1 MINRRCGLGHWSVW
15 VSVSFILVFANVI
28 YGSTSRLRSLGGE
41 TRILKDDTNIFVY
54 PSLVMEYP
62 QVIAEPFDLDDSPS
76 WAGATYKIGKTS
88 TVGIMFRRPL
98 RTADELSTFLANA
111 DTSGTSEI
119 FSDVSSDTRVR
130 LSRMDLSS
138 WFDFMYGTSLSE
150 GLDIGGQVS
159 LSYDAEG
166 NGTETTASAF
176 EVTLGLSA
184 DIGENSSLDVAVEFN
199 RQSFEDDEADNVIA
213 ESEGGTGA
221 VLEVRLFFPVGES
234 AQLVPLLSTS
244 FGGIDVAPNKTDFVD
259 VEAGLGVRSE
269 VAEGTNAI
277 FGVILGFKSEERD
290 VPGQPKVRSTTV
302 LLPKLVAAG
311 ETMLSDSFAMR
322 VGIEREAT
330 FGKTEKVVDG
340 KVIETTTFDTDFDLQ
355 FGFGFKFGR
364 IDLDGIVEKDLF
376 RDGPDFIGGSR
387 NGGGFFSN
395 ATITYHL

>member
-1 MINRRCGLGHWSVW
+1 MSNRICGLGHWSVLLI
-15 VSVSFILVFANVI
+15 SSFILLVSVDGAH
-28 YGSTSRLRSLGGE
+28 GSTSRLRSLGNE

-62 QVIAEPFDLDDSPS
+62 QVIAEPFDLGDSLS

-98 RTADELSTFLANA
+98 RNAEELSDFLANA
-111 DTSGTSEI
+111 TTSEA
-119 FSDVSSDTRVR
+119 FSSVPADSRER

-138 WFDFMYGTSLSE
+138 WFDFMYGMSLSE

-176 EVTLGLSA
+176 EVILGLSA
-184 DIGENSSLDVAVEFN
+184 DMGENSSLDVAVGFN
-199 RQSFEDDEADNVIA
+199 RQSFEDDEVDSIIA

-221 VLEVRLFFPVGES
+221 NIEVRLFLPAGER
-234 AQLVPLLSTS
+234 AELVPLLSFS
-244 FGGIDVAPNKTDFVD
+244 VGGIDVAPNKTDFVD
-259 VEAGLGVRSE
+259 VEVGIGARSE
-269 VAEGTNAI
+269 VAEGTIAI
-277 FGVILGFKSEERD
+277 FGVILGFNSEERE
-290 VPGQPKVRSTTV
+290 VPGQPKVNNTTV

-364 IDLDGIVEKDLF
+364 IDLDGVVEKDLF

-387 NGGGFFSN
+387 NKGGFFSN
-395 ATITYHL
+395 ATITYHF